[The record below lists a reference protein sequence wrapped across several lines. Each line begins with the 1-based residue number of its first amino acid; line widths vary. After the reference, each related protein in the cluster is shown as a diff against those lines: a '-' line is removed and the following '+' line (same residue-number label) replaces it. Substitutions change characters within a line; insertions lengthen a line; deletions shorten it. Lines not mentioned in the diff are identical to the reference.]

1 MYYDIKLKTLNK
13 SLHSSGLVKSRN
25 VSFLGINKLRL
36 IQNMVR
42 PFLEMTLIPETGMV
56 APNWMY
62 SKLQA
67 EIVESKLIQRVKKNS
82 STIVFVNIQRILA
95 RTDCSEKSSW
105 SLLTYVSYLIIKLEI
120 TVRTSI
126 FL

>member
-36 IQNMVR
+36 MQNMVR

-56 APNWMY
+56 APN
-62 SKLQA
+62 
-67 EIVESKLIQRVKKNS
+67 
-82 STIVFVNIQRILA
+82 
-95 RTDCSEKSSW
+95 
-105 SLLTYVSYLIIKLEI
+105 
-120 TVRTSI
+120 
-126 FL
+126 